1 MDRIYKYN
9 PDAIYKPNGGTYL
22 QLITAK
28 DLYIQNITVAEH
40 NGHSDSFSKLSF
52 QKFSQTICL
61 VQLELRIKSSKI
73 GTIINL
79 LFGNRN

>member
-9 PDAIYKPNGGTYL
+9 PDTIYKPNGGRHL

-40 NGHSDSFSKLSF
+40 DGHSDSSKLSF
-52 QKFSQTICL
+52 QTFLQTICL
-61 VQLELRIKSSKI
+61 VQ
-73 GTIINL
+73 
-79 LFGNRN
+79 